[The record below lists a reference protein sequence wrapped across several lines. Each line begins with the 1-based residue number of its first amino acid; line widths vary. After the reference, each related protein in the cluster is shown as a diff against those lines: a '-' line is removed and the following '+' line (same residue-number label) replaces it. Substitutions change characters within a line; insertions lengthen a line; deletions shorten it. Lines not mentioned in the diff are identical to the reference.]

1 MDKKSKQL
9 NQHSRHVGDQ
19 LKTNQGTSINDN
31 QNTLKAGSRGPS
43 LLEDFSM
50 REKITHFDHERIPER
65 VVHARGSGAHG
76 YFESYDVHSDITK
89 AGFLNK
95 KGKRTPVFVR
105 FSTVAGF
112 RGSADTAR
120 DVRGFAIKFYTDEG
134 VFDMVGNNIPVFFI
148 QDAIKF
154 PDLIHSVKPEPH
166 NEIPQAASAHDNF
179 YDFIS
184 LTPEAMHMMMWVMS
198 DRAIPQRFSMMEGFG
213 IHTFRFINAKG
224 ESHLVKFH
232 LKPKL
237 GTHGLVWDEAQK
249 IMGNDPD
256 FHRRDLYDG
265 IDAGILPEWEF
276 GVQLIKEGEEDKLDF
291 DILDATKIWPE
302 EEIPVHM
309 LGKLVLDRNPDN
321 FFAET
326 EQVAFHPG
334 HVIPGID
341 FTNDPLLQGRLFS
354 YTDTQ
359 LTRLGGPNFAEIPIN
374 RPVNNSHN
382 NQRDGFMRQ
391 TIDRSKTNYE
401 PNSLNSNM
409 PAEVPE
415 DEGGYVSYPEKIEAE
430 KVRKRA
436 ESFKDHYTQA
446 RLFFNSMTDA
456 EKRHI
461 INGFS
466 FELGKVET
474 KAIREKMVDHLN
486 HIDHMLAT
494 SVAENVG
501 VKAPE
506 KSMANEAYTKTS
518 PALSMENVVTDSI
531 MGRKIGVLIAEG
543 FDYVQ
548 FSDLKDFL
556 EKEGAVME
564 VISQK
569 LGIVTASDGKTQM
582 VDKNYVTTDPVLYD
596 GLFIPGGEKSIAA
609 MMKHTKVVHFI
620 SETIMHGKAIAAVGK
635 GASLLMKG
643 NCIPDITMSEKDEI
657 IVDMG
662 IVTGP
667 AVSKDLL
674 IEYKKAAG
682 KRHWIREEK
691 EMLPS

>member
-9 NQHSRHVGDQ
+9 DQHTRENGKH

-31 QNTLKAGSRGPS
+31 QNTLKAGERGPS
-43 LLEDFSM
+43 LLEDFIM

-76 YFESYDVHSDITK
+76 YFESYDVHSDLTK
-89 AGFLNK
+89 AGFLNG
-95 KGKRTPVFVR
+95 KGKKTPVFVR

-120 DVRGFAIKFYTDEG
+120 DVRGFAIKFYTEEG

-198 DRAIPQRFSMMEGFG
+198 DRAIPRSFAMMEGFG

-224 ESHLVKFH
+224 ESHFVKFH

-237 GTHGLVWDEAQK
+237 GVHGLVWDEAQK

-265 IDAGILPEWEF
+265 IDSGIYPEWEF
-276 GVQLIKEGEEDKLDF
+276 GVQLIKEGEEDKLEF
-291 DILDATKIWPE
+291 DILDATKLWPE
-302 EEIPVHM
+302 EDIPVHI
-309 LGKLVLDRNPDN
+309 LGKMVLDRNPDN

-334 HVIPGID
+334 HLVPGID

-401 PNSLNSNM
+401 PNSLNNNE

-415 DEGGYVSYPEKIEAE
+415 EEGGYVSYPEKIDAE
-430 KVRKRA
+430 KIRKRA

-446 RLFFNSMTDA
+446 RLFFNSMTKP
-456 EKRHI
+456 EKQHI
-461 INGFS
+461 INALS

-474 KAIREKMVDHLN
+474 KSIREKMVVHFN
-486 HIDHMLAT
+486 RIDHAMACEI
-494 SVAENVG
+494 ADNIG
-501 VKAPE
+501 VSAPA
-506 KSMANEAYTKTS
+506 KSEAKDSYTKTS
-518 PALSMENVVTDSI
+518 PALSMENTTTNNI
-531 MGRKIGVLIAEG
+531 MGRKIGVLAAEG
-543 FDYVQ
+543 FDYDQ
-548 FSDLKDFL
+548 LSELKEFL
-556 EKEGAVME
+556 ENEGAMMH
-564 VISQK
+564 VISKK
-569 LGIVTASDGKTQM
+569 LGMLTASNGKTIE

-596 GLFIPGGEKSIAA
+596 GLFIIGGEKSIAA
-609 MMKHTKVVHFI
+609 MMKHVKVVHFI
-620 SETIMHGKAIAAVGK
+620 SETIVHCKAIAAVGK
-635 GASLLMKG
+635 GVSLLLKG
-643 NCIPDITMSEKDEI
+643 NPIPNVKMTDDNSVVE
-657 IVDMG
+657 DMG
-662 IVTGP
+662 IITGP
-667 AVSKDLL
+667 ALSKDVLEKFKTAL
-674 IEYKKAAG
+674 G
-682 KRHWIREEK
+682 KRHWVREGK
-691 EMLPS
+691 EMLPA